1 MDFSNSDGEEV
12 LINSVLSRRIS
23 ANTAVP
29 GDAVWGGK
37 TDGGVEHDGRAFGGQ
52 ESEGT
57 ELLAD
62 EG

>member
-1 MDFSNSDGEEV
+1 MSAKRCQLTHLV
-12 LINSVLSRRIS
+12 CVLSRRIS

-29 GDAVWGGK
+29 GDAVWGGR

-57 ELLAD
+57 ELLVD
-62 EG
+62 KG